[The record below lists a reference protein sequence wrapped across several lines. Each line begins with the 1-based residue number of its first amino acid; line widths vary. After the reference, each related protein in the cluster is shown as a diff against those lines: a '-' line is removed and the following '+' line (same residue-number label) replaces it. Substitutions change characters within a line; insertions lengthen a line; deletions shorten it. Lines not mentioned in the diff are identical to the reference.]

1 MKKFI
6 HKKNLLLFF
15 ILYVNSILITTA
27 QDKIYTLQGKTILC
41 AILKETKTS
50 VFYNVNNVPKLYS
63 IDFSEIDI
71 IRYNNGKILNVAN
84 YNSDYNYVLTTINKQ
99 NRFNNSSTEF
109 MSYANSL
116 ASEMTQ
122 TILGK
127 IPGKIDNSSYQI
139 YTDLV
144 YQDSITLNIT
154 VPIKITYEKYLSINN
169 GYIIGQIII
178 KPDGTKQWFFKKQG
192 TY

>member
-6 HKKNLLLFF
+6 HKKILLLFF
-15 ILYVNSILITTA
+15 ILYVNSILITAA

-71 IRYNNGKILNVAN
+71 IRYNNGKILNIAN
-84 YNSDYNYVLTTINKQ
+84 YNSDDNYVLTSINKQ
-99 NRFNNSSTEF
+99 NKFNNNSTEF

-144 YQDSITLNIT
+144 HQDSITLNIII
-154 VPIKITYEKYLSINN
+154 PIKITYEKYLSINN

>member
-6 HKKNLLLFF
+6 HKKILLLLF

-27 QDKIYTLQGKTILC
+27 QDKIYTLQGKTIVC

-71 IRYNNGKILNVAN
+71 IRYNSGKILNIAN
-84 YNSDYNYVLTTINKQ
+84 YNSDYNYVLTSINKQ
-99 NRFNNSSTEF
+99 NKFNNNSTEF

-144 YQDSITLNIT
+144 HQDSITLNIII
-154 VPIKITYEKYLSINN
+154 PIKITYEKYLSINN

>member
-6 HKKNLLLFF
+6 HKKILLLFF

-71 IRYNNGKILNVAN
+71 IRYNNGKILNIAN
-84 YNSDYNYVLTTINKQ
+84 YNSDYNYVLTSINKQ
-99 NRFNNSSTEF
+99 NKFNNNSTEF

-144 YQDSITLNIT
+144 HQDSITLNIT
-154 VPIKITYEKYLSINN
+154 IPIKITYEKYLSINN

>member
-1 MKKFI
+1 VKKFI
-6 HKKNLLLFF
+6 HKKILLLFF

-71 IRYNNGKILNVAN
+71 IRYNNGKILNIAN
-84 YNSDYNYVLTTINKQ
+84 YNSDYNYVLTSINKQ
-99 NRFNNSSTEF
+99 NKFNNNSTEF

-144 YQDSITLNIT
+144 HQDSITLNIT
-154 VPIKITYEKYLSINN
+154 IPIKITYEKYLSINN

>member
-63 IDFSEIDI
+63 IDFSEIDYILILAHNFSDFI
-71 IRYNNGKILNVAN
+71 IESFKDSYKGKFITFLP
-84 YNSDYNYVLTTINKQ
+84 TI
-99 NRFNNSSTEF
+99 
-109 MSYANSL
+109 
-116 ASEMTQ
+116 
-122 TILGK
+122 
-127 IPGKIDNSSYQI
+127 QI
-139 YTDLV
+139 
-144 YQDSITLNIT
+144 S
-154 VPIKITYEKYLSINN
+154 
-169 GYIIGQIII
+169 
-178 KPDGTKQWFFKKQG
+178 
-192 TY
+192 

>member
-1 MKKFI
+1 VKKFI

>member
-1 MKKFI
+1 VKKFI
-6 HKKNLLLFF
+6 HKKILLLFF

-71 IRYNNGKILNVAN
+71 IRYNSGKILNIAN
-84 YNSDYNYVLTTINKQ
+84 YNSDYNYVLTSINKQ
-99 NRFNNSSTEF
+99 NKFNNNSTEF

-144 YQDSITLNIT
+144 HQDSITLNIT
-154 VPIKITYEKYLSINN
+154 IPIKITYEKYLSINN

>member
-1 MKKFI
+1 VKKFI
-6 HKKNLLLFF
+6 HKKILLLLF

-27 QDKIYTLQGKTILC
+27 QDKIYTLQGKTIVC

-71 IRYNNGKILNVAN
+71 IRYNSGKILNIAN
-84 YNSDYNYVLTTINKQ
+84 YNSDYNYVLTSINKQ
-99 NRFNNSSTEF
+99 NKFNNNSTEF

-144 YQDSITLNIT
+144 HQDSITLNIII
-154 VPIKITYEKYLSINN
+154 PIKITYEKYLSINN

>member
-1 MKKFI
+1 
-6 HKKNLLLFF
+6 
-15 ILYVNSILITTA
+15 
-27 QDKIYTLQGKTILC
+27 
-41 AILKETKTS
+41 
-50 VFYNVNNVPKLYS
+50 
-63 IDFSEIDI
+63 
-71 IRYNNGKILNVAN
+71 
-84 YNSDYNYVLTTINKQ
+84 
-99 NRFNNSSTEF
+99 

-144 YQDSITLNIT
+144 HQDSITLNIII
-154 VPIKITYEKYLSINN
+154 PIKITYEKYLSINN

>member
-6 HKKNLLLFF
+6 HKKILLLFF

-71 IRYNNGKILNVAN
+71 IRYNSGKILNIAN
-84 YNSDYNYVLTTINKQ
+84 YNSDYNYVLTSINKQ
-99 NRFNNSSTEF
+99 NKFNNNSTEF

-144 YQDSITLNIT
+144 HQDSITLNIT
-154 VPIKITYEKYLSINN
+154 IPIKITYEKYLSINN